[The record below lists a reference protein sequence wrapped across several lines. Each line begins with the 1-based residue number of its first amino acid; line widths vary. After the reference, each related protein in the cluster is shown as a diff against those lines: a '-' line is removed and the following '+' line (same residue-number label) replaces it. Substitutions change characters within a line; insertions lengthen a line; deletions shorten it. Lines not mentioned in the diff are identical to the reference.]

1 VVKARLFGHL
11 WRRAAD
17 LVSGPGEALH
27 LPEAD
32 GGTLQQVLARVGVAL
47 AEVGNVF
54 LNGRLLPRATYPIT
68 LGYPRVSETPLTPEE
83 MLGTVVRSGGRV
95 GVFPRNMSAV
105 IV

>member
-1 VVKARLFGHL
+1 VVEVRLFGHL

-17 LVSGPGEALH
+17 SVSGPGEALH
-27 LPEAD
+27 LPETD
-32 GGTLQQVLARVGVAL
+32 GGTLQQILARVGVEW

-54 LNGRLLPRATYPIT
+54 LNGRLLPRAAYPIT
-68 LGYPRVSETPLTPEE
+68 LGYPRVSETPLTSEDL
-83 MLGTVVRSGGRV
+83 LGTEVRSGDRV